1 MIYFHEKS
9 MVSKPNHIP
18 GFIPLRWFPLVFG
31 TIAGLLSLPETVNKI
46 LFGGT
51 GKNGS
56 TVAVSNLALL

>member
-1 MIYFHEKS
+1 
-9 MVSKPNHIP
+9 MVSKPNHIT

-56 TVAVSNLALL
+56 TVAVSILALL